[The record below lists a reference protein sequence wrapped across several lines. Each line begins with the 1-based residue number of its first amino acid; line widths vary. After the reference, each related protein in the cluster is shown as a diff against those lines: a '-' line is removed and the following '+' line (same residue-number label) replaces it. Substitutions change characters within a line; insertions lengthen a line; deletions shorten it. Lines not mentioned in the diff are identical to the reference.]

1 MRRMRRQPVET
12 PQAPKAIGPYA
23 QAIRADGTVYTSG
36 QIGIDPAT
44 GVLVPGG
51 IEAQTRRVL
60 ENLKAVLA
68 AAGSSLDR
76 VLRVGVYLT
85 DLGHFQAMNRIFA
98 EYLDPYR
105 PARSTVGVAALP
117 MGALV
122 EMDMIAL
129 CDSSP
134 RDPLAQ

>member
-1 MRRMRRQPVET
+1 
-12 PQAPKAIGPYA
+12 
-23 QAIRADGTVYTSG
+23 VYTSG
-36 QIGIDPAT
+36 QIGLDPAT
-44 GVLVPGG
+44 GALVPGG

-76 VLRVGVYLT
+76 VLRVTVYLT

-98 EYLDPYR
+98 EFLDAHR

-129 CDSSP
+129 CD
-134 RDPLAQ
+134 

>member
-1 MRRMRRQPVET
+1 MRRQPVET

-23 QAIRADGTVYTSG
+23 QAIRSGGLVYTSG

-44 GVLVPGG
+44 GALVPGG

-68 AAGSSLDR
+68 ASGSSLEK
-76 VLRVGVYLT
+76 VLRVTVYLT

-98 EYLDPYR
+98 DYLDAHR

-129 CDSSP
+129 CD
-134 RDPLAQ
+134 

>member
-1 MRRMRRQPVET
+1 MRRQPVET

-23 QAIRADGTVYTSG
+23 QAIRADGIVYTSG

-44 GVLVPGG
+44 GALVPGG

-98 EYLDPYR
+98 EYLDSHR

-129 CDSSP
+129 CD
-134 RDPLAQ
+134 

>member
-1 MRRMRRQPVET
+1 MGGTRRMRRQPVET

-23 QAIRADGTVYTSG
+23 QAIRADGIVYTSG

-44 GVLVPGG
+44 GALVPGG
-51 IEAQTRRVL
+51 IEGQTRRVL

-98 EYLDPYR
+98 EYLDSYR

-129 CDSSP
+129 CD
-134 RDPLAQ
+134 

>member
-1 MRRMRRQPVET
+1 MRRQPVET

-23 QAIRADGTVYTSG
+23 QAIRADGIVYTSG

-44 GVLVPGG
+44 GALVPGG

-76 VLRVGVYLT
+76 VLRVGVYMT

-105 PARSTVGVAALP
+105 PARSTVGAAALP

-129 CDSSP
+129 CD
-134 RDPLAQ
+134 

>member
-1 MRRMRRQPVET
+1 MRRQPVET

-23 QAIRADGTVYTSG
+23 QAIRADGVVYTSG

-44 GVLVPGG
+44 GALVPGG

-98 EYLDPYR
+98 EYLDR
-105 PARSTVGVAALP
+105 HLPARSTVGVAALP

-122 EMDMIAL
+122 EMDMIA
-129 CDSSP
+129 
-134 RDPLAQ
+134 

>member
-1 MRRMRRQPVET
+1 MRRQPVET

-23 QAIRADGTVYTSG
+23 QAIRADGIVYTSG

-44 GVLVPGG
+44 GALVPGG

-76 VLRVGVYLT
+76 VLRVTVYLT

-98 EYLDPYR
+98 EYLDSYR

-129 CDSSP
+129 CD
-134 RDPLAQ
+134 

>member
-1 MRRMRRQPVET
+1 MRRQPVET

-23 QAIRADGTVYTSG
+23 QAIRADGVVYTSG

-44 GVLVPGG
+44 GALVPGG

-68 AAGSSLDR
+68 AGGSSLDR

-85 DLGHFQAMNRIFA
+85 DLGHFQAMNRVFA

-105 PARSTVGVAALP
+105 PARSTVGAAALP

-129 CDSSP
+129 CD
-134 RDPLAQ
+134 

>member
-1 MRRMRRQPVET
+1 MRREPVET
-12 PQAPKAIGPYA
+12 SQAPRAIGPYT
-23 QAIRADGTVYTSG
+23 QAIRADGVVYTSG
-36 QIGIDPAT
+36 QIGLDPAT
-44 GVLVPGG
+44 GALVPGG

-68 AAGSSLDR
+68 AAGSSFDG
-76 VLRVGVYLT
+76 VLRVTVYLT
-85 DLGHFQAMNRIFA
+85 DLSHFPVMNRIFA
-98 EYLDPYR
+98 EYLDAAR

-129 CDSSP
+129 CG
-134 RDPLAQ
+134 

>member
-1 MRRMRRQPVET
+1 MGGTRRMRRQPVET

-23 QAIRADGTVYTSG
+23 QAIRADGIVYTSG

-44 GVLVPGG
+44 GALVPGG

-98 EYLDPYR
+98 EYLDRHR

-129 CDSSP
+129 CD
-134 RDPLAQ
+134 

>member
-1 MRRMRRQPVET
+1 MGGTRRMRRQPVET

-23 QAIRADGTVYTSG
+23 QAIRADGIVYTSG

-44 GVLVPGG
+44 GALVPGG

-98 EYLDPYR
+98 EYLDSYR

-117 MGALV
+117 IGALV

-129 CDSSP
+129 CD
-134 RDPLAQ
+134 

>member
-1 MRRMRRQPVET
+1 MRRQPVET

-23 QAIRADGTVYTSG
+23 QAIRAGGLVYTSG

-44 GVLVPGG
+44 GALVPGG

-68 AAGSSLDR
+68 ASGSSLEK
-76 VLRVGVYLT
+76 VLRVTVYLT

-98 EYLDPYR
+98 EYLDAHR

-122 EMDMIAL
+122 EMDMIAV
-129 CDSSP
+129 CD
-134 RDPLAQ
+134 

>member
-1 MRRMRRQPVET
+1 VGGTRRMRRQPVET

-23 QAIRADGTVYTSG
+23 QAIRADGIVYTSG

-44 GVLVPGG
+44 GALVPGG

-98 EYLDPYR
+98 EYLGSYR

-129 CDSSP
+129 CD
-134 RDPLAQ
+134 

>member
-1 MRRMRRQPVET
+1 MQRQPVET

-23 QAIRADGTVYTSG
+23 QAIRAGGLVYTSG
-36 QIGIDPAT
+36 QIGMDPAT
-44 GVLVPGG
+44 GALVPGG

-68 AAGSSLDR
+68 ASGSSLEK
-76 VLRVGVYLT
+76 VLRVTVYLT
-85 DLGHFQAMNRIFA
+85 DLAHFQAMNRIFS
-98 EYLDPYR
+98 EYLDAHR

-129 CDSSP
+129 CD
-134 RDPLAQ
+134 

>member
-1 MRRMRRQPVET
+1 MRRQPVET

-23 QAIRADGTVYTSG
+23 QAIRASGIVYTSG
-36 QIGIDPAT
+36 QIGLDPAT
-44 GVLVPGG
+44 GALVAGG

-76 VLRVGVYLT
+76 VLRVTVYLT

-98 EYLDPYR
+98 EFLDAHR
-105 PARSTVGVAALP
+105 PARSTVGVASLP

-129 CDSSP
+129 CD
-134 RDPLAQ
+134 

>member
-1 MRRMRRQPVET
+1 MRRQPVET

-23 QAIRADGTVYTSG
+23 QAIRADGIVYTSG
-36 QIGIDPAT
+36 QIGINPAT
-44 GVLVPGG
+44 GALVPGG

-98 EYLDPYR
+98 EYLDSYR

-129 CDSSP
+129 CD
-134 RDPLAQ
+134 

>member
-1 MRRMRRQPVET
+1 MRRQPVET
-12 PQAPKAIGPYA
+12 PQAPKAIGPYT
-23 QAIRADGTVYTSG
+23 QAIRADGIVYTSG

-44 GVLVPGG
+44 GALVPGG

-76 VLRVGVYLT
+76 VLRVTVYLT
-85 DLGHFQAMNRIFA
+85 DLGHFPSMNRIFA
-98 EYLDPYR
+98 EYLDAHR

-122 EMDMIAL
+122 EMDVIAL
-129 CDSSP
+129 CE
-134 RDPLAQ
+134 

>member
-1 MRRMRRQPVET
+1 MRRQPVET

-23 QAIRADGTVYTSG
+23 QAIRADGIVYTSG

-44 GVLVPGG
+44 GALVPGG

-85 DLGHFQAMNRIFA
+85 VLGHFQAMNRIFA
-98 EYLDPYR
+98 EYMDPYR

-129 CDSSP
+129 CD
-134 RDPLAQ
+134 

>member
-23 QAIRADGTVYTSG
+23 QAIRADGIVYTSG

-44 GVLVPGG
+44 GALVPGG

-129 CDSSP
+129 CD
-134 RDPLAQ
+134 

>member
-1 MRRMRRQPVET
+1 MRRQPVET

-23 QAIRADGTVYTSG
+23 QAIRADGIVYTSG

-44 GVLVPGG
+44 GALVPGG
-51 IEAQTRRVL
+51 IEAETRRVL

-98 EYLDPYR
+98 EYLDRHR

-129 CDSSP
+129 CD
-134 RDPLAQ
+134 

>member
-1 MRRMRRQPVET
+1 MRRQPVET

-23 QAIRADGTVYTSG
+23 QAIRADGIVYTSG
-36 QIGIDPAT
+36 QIGVDPAT
-44 GVLVPGG
+44 GALVPGG

-76 VLRVGVYLT
+76 VLRVTVYLT
-85 DLGHFQAMNRIFA
+85 DLGHFQSMNRIFA
-98 EYLDPYR
+98 EYLDPHR

-129 CDSSP
+129 CD
-134 RDPLAQ
+134 

>member
-1 MRRMRRQPVET
+1 MRRQPVET

-23 QAIRADGTVYTSG
+23 QAIRADGIVYTSG

-44 GVLVPGG
+44 GALVPGG

-98 EYLDPYR
+98 EYMDPYR

-129 CDSSP
+129 CD
-134 RDPLAQ
+134 

>member
-1 MRRMRRQPVET
+1 MRRQPVET

-23 QAIRADGTVYTSG
+23 QAIRADGIVYTSG

-44 GVLVPGG
+44 GALVPGG

-98 EYLDPYR
+98 EYLDRHR
-105 PARSTVGVAALP
+105 PARSTIGVAALP

-129 CDSSP
+129 CD
-134 RDPLAQ
+134 

>member
-1 MRRMRRQPVET
+1 MRRQPVET

-23 QAIRADGTVYTSG
+23 QAIRADGVVYTSG

-44 GVLVPGG
+44 GALVPGG

-98 EYLDPYR
+98 EYLDSHR

-129 CDSSP
+129 CD
-134 RDPLAQ
+134 

>member
-1 MRRMRRQPVET
+1 VRRQPVET

-23 QAIRADGTVYTSG
+23 QAIRASGIVYTSG
-36 QIGIDPAT
+36 QIGLDPAT
-44 GVLVPGG
+44 GALVPGG

-76 VLRVGVYLT
+76 VLRVTVYLT

-98 EYLDPYR
+98 EFLDAHR

-129 CDSSP
+129 CD
-134 RDPLAQ
+134 

>member
-1 MRRMRRQPVET
+1 VRRQPVET

-23 QAIRADGTVYTSG
+23 QAIRSGGLVYTSG

-44 GVLVPGG
+44 GALVPGG

-68 AAGSSLDR
+68 ASGSSLEK
-76 VLRVGVYLT
+76 VLRVTVYLT
-85 DLGHFQAMNRIFA
+85 DLAHFQAMNRIFA
-98 EYLDPYR
+98 EYLDAHR

-129 CDSSP
+129 CD
-134 RDPLAQ
+134 

>member
-1 MRRMRRQPVET
+1 MRRQPVET

-23 QAIRADGTVYTSG
+23 QAIRADGVVYTSG

-44 GVLVPGG
+44 GALVPGG

-85 DLGHFQAMNRIFA
+85 DLGHFQAMNRVFA
-98 EYLDPYR
+98 EYLDRHR

-129 CDSSP
+129 CD
-134 RDPLAQ
+134 

>member
-1 MRRMRRQPVET
+1 VRRQPVET

-23 QAIRADGTVYTSG
+23 QAIRSGGLVYTSG

-44 GVLVPGG
+44 GALVPGG

-68 AAGSSLDR
+68 ASGSSLEK
-76 VLRVGVYLT
+76 VLRVTVYLT

-98 EYLDPYR
+98 DYLDAHR

-129 CDSSP
+129 CD
-134 RDPLAQ
+134 

>member
-1 MRRMRRQPVET
+1 MRRQPVET

-23 QAIRADGTVYTSG
+23 QAIRANGIVYTSG
-36 QIGIDPAT
+36 QIGLDPAT
-44 GVLVPGG
+44 GALVPGG

-68 AAGSSLDR
+68 AAGSSLDH
-76 VLRVGVYLT
+76 VLRVTVYLT
-85 DLGHFQAMNRIFA
+85 DLGHFQAMNRVFA
-98 EYLDPYR
+98 EFLDAHR

-129 CDSSP
+129 CD
-134 RDPLAQ
+134 

>member
-1 MRRMRRQPVET
+1 MRRQPVET

-23 QAIRADGTVYTSG
+23 QAIRADGIVYTSG

-44 GVLVPGG
+44 GALVPGG

-68 AAGSSLDR
+68 ASGSSLDR

-85 DLGHFQAMNRIFA
+85 DLGHFQAMNRVFA

-105 PARSTVGVAALP
+105 PARSTVGAAALP

-129 CDSSP
+129 CD
-134 RDPLAQ
+134 

>member
-1 MRRMRRQPVET
+1 MRRQPVET

-23 QAIRADGTVYTSG
+23 QAIRAGGLVYTSG
-36 QIGIDPAT
+36 QIGMDPAT
-44 GVLVPGG
+44 GALVPGG

-68 AAGSSLDR
+68 ASGSSLEK
-76 VLRVGVYLT
+76 VLRVTVYLT
-85 DLGHFQAMNRIFA
+85 DLAHFQAMNRIFS
-98 EYLDPYR
+98 EYLDAHR

-129 CDSSP
+129 CD
-134 RDPLAQ
+134 

>member
-1 MRRMRRQPVET
+1 MRRQPVDT

-23 QAIRADGTVYTSG
+23 QAISSGGLVYTSG

-44 GVLVPGG
+44 GALVPGG

-68 AAGSSLDR
+68 ASGSSLEK
-76 VLRVGVYLT
+76 VLRVTVYLT
-85 DLGHFQAMNRIFA
+85 DLAHFQAMNRIFA
-98 EYLDPYR
+98 EYLDAHR

-129 CDSSP
+129 CD
-134 RDPLAQ
+134 

>member
-1 MRRMRRQPVET
+1 MRRQPVET

-23 QAIRADGTVYTSG
+23 QAIRADGIVYTSG

-44 GVLVPGG
+44 GALVPGG

-98 EYLDPYR
+98 EYLDSYR

-129 CDSSP
+129 CD
-134 RDPLAQ
+134 

>member
-1 MRRMRRQPVET
+1 MRRQPVET

-23 QAIRADGTVYTSG
+23 QAIRADGIVYTSG
-36 QIGIDPAT
+36 QIGIDLAT
-44 GVLVPGG
+44 GALVPGG

-76 VLRVGVYLT
+76 VLRVTVYLT

-129 CDSSP
+129 CD
-134 RDPLAQ
+134 

>member
-1 MRRMRRQPVET
+1 MRREPVET
-12 PQAPKAIGPYA
+12 SQAPRAIGPYT
-23 QAIRADGTVYTSG
+23 QAIRADGVVYTSG
-36 QIGIDPAT
+36 QIGLDPAT
-44 GVLVPGG
+44 GALVPGG

-68 AAGSSLDR
+68 AAGSSFDG
-76 VLRVGVYLT
+76 VLRVTVYLT
-85 DLGHFQAMNRIFA
+85 DLSHFPVMNRIFA
-98 EYLDPYR
+98 EYLDTAR

-129 CDSSP
+129 CG
-134 RDPLAQ
+134 